1 MILDPHYRF
10 DEHPGGMSID
20 VVIEG
25 ANYRNQLKP
34 FRDFMD
40 DDFSPFSG
48 TLFRLPLRTEK
59 QVQ

>member
-1 MILDPHYRF
+1 MILGPHHRF
-10 DEHPGGMSID
+10 DEHPGGID

-25 ANYRNQLKP
+25 ANYRDQLKP

-48 TLFRLPLRTEK
+48 TVFRLPLRTEK